1 MQFLALLQS
10 AQKSGSGKT
19 HTENEDVTWNKTNK
33 PGQSSQH
40 KQQQQWSQLSLTNGF
55 DFFFYFS
62 HEGMEWIIMIL
73 STYDNVQSWLNPGE
87 PEFSFIS
94 PALADLQ
101 SKRTKAY
108 LLSILHLY
116 ILKELLMPLGQ
127 NIAAAQLTDILQME
141 QLAA

>member
-1 MQFLALLQS
+1 MA
-10 AQKSGSGKT
+10 
-19 HTENEDVTWNKTNK
+19 
-33 PGQSSQH
+33 
-40 KQQQQWSQLSLTNGF
+40 
-55 DFFFYFS
+55 
-62 HEGMEWIIMIL
+62 WITMIL

-116 ILKELLMPLGQ
+116 ILKELLMPLGEST
-127 NIAAAQLTDILQME
+127 AVAQLTDILQME
-141 QLAA
+141 QFATQELKAKHLH